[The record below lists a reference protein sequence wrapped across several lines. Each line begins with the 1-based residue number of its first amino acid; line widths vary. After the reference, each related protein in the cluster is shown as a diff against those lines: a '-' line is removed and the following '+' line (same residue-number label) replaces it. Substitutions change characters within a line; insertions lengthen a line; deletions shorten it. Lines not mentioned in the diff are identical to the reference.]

1 MSFLENKNHKKEQQI
16 DIHEQYSRGNCL
28 LIHGIK
34 EIRHKATD
42 ELVIQTIKS
51 KMDIGVDVKYINQ
64 TY

>member
-1 MSFLENKNHKKEQQI
+1 M
-16 DIHEQYSRGNCL
+16 SRGNCL
-28 LIHGIK
+28 LIHRIK

-51 KMDIGVDVKYINQ
+51 KMDIGIDVNYINQ

>member
-1 MSFLENKNHKKEQQI
+1 M
-16 DIHEQYSRGNCL
+16 SRGNCL

-51 KMDIGVDVKYINQ
+51 KMDIGIDVKYINQ